1 MNAIEERTTSS
12 SLDKIFLNQDEI
24 KKQHEVIEASSTQD
38 LFNPGSAMKILMQ
51 NSQEERDNDYLP
63 LRIKLTVAQKA
74 TNLDCANTS

>member
-24 KKQHEVIEASSTQD
+24 KKQHEAIEASSTQD
-38 LFNPGSAMKILMQ
+38 LFNQGSAMKILVQ
-51 NSQEERDNDYLP
+51 NSQAVRDNDYLP
-63 LRIKLTVAQKA
+63 LTIKRTVAQKP